1 VAIFQSSKPKRPA
14 INDAIDSVIGKRAKF
29 RGELHS
35 SGSINVA
42 GHFEGK
48 LMADGEIVLSQGG
61 KVAGEIQGGSV
72 VISGVVEGNIMAKDT
87 LEITKTGR
95 VHGDLLGGRIIIDE
109 GSSYQ
114 GRVKVHSSLGNT
126 GEITGFNPEPQMP
139 AENPA
144 SI

>member
-1 VAIFQSSKPKRPA
+1 MAIFQSSKSKQPA
-14 INDAIDSVIGKRAKF
+14 ISEGIDSVIGKRAKF
-29 RGELHS
+29 QGELHS
-35 SGSINVA
+35 SGSVNVA

-48 LMADGEIVLSQGG
+48 LRVEGEIVLSQGG
-61 KVAGEIQGGSV
+61 KVSGEIQGGSV
-72 VISGVVEGNIMAKDT
+72 IISGTVEGNITAKDT